1 MNAIKILLK
10 TGKRFDKKIE
20 KIKKDGKGNYNFMC
34 VFDEIYDDGVEYG
47 LEQGIRPLIKFSK
60 KLLLMI
66 VH

>member
-1 MNAIKILLK
+1 
-10 TGKRFDKKIE
+10 
-20 KIKKDGKGNYNFMC
+20 MC

-47 LEQGIRPLIKFSK
+47 LEQGIRPFIKFSK